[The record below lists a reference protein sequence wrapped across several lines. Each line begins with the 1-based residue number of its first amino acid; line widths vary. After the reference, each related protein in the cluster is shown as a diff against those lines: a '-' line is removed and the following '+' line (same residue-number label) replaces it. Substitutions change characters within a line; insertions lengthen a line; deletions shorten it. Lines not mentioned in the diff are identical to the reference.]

1 MEFVFEFSESERDF
15 ILFTFFRMEAR
26 KDQSL
31 AFEELVAILL
41 QVYFVEILIKRR
53 YQTNQTVE
61 WKTRRISREE
71 FILLITEGCF
81 FIRLIP
87 QRADLAIIFNMID
100 ENKDGYISFQE
111 YFNFVRKYLGNGY
124 ELPDVEENKNK
135 KMNNM
140 NSSRHGN
147 VPSNV
152 SNEEWEFIQLIWGE
166 LK

>member
-1 MEFVFEFSESERDF
+1 
-15 ILFTFFRMEAR
+15 MEAR

-87 QRADLAIIFNMID
+87 QRADLVIIFNMID

-111 YFNFVRKYLGNGY
+111 YFNFIRKYLGNGY
-124 ELPDVEENKNK
+124 ELPDVEENKSK